1 MTYIQATAQPSPT
14 TIDNFLG
21 LNMNATGDTQLKLG
35 EASRMKNFRIT
46 KNYKLT
52 KMDGYK
58 KKYEASGTIRAQWIG
73 KLGDKE
79 VHVYVA
85 GGKIYNKGEEVG
97 ELTDDITSIF
107 EFNQKLYFI
116 NGHEYKVWD
125 GTELKEVEGYIPLT
139 KTSINPNGIGSN
151 HEPVNLLTDKIKM
164 SFSADGE
171 SKEFALFPEDEDMI
185 NIALKSI
192 DKVLVNGV
200 ETEVTKDIEN
210 KKITFPTVPPK
221 GTDNVLVYLSVENDG
236 REKIVKNKYFQ
247 KYGLAN
253 DTRVFLFGNEDA
265 KNRIVFSDA
274 GDGVPN
280 VEYFPGNNFLDV
292 GSSNMAVTDISRQYN
307 RVIISKETETYFAS
321 YEQITD
327 PTGGMIINFP
337 TYPLN
342 SSHGMVAPAQGQ
354 LLDNYVTTIDSSI
367 VMWTNTNTKDE
378 RNAEVI
384 SQRIQEWLNEK
395 DLTKAITM
403 DYQELKEYWLAVENQ
418 IMIYNY
424 GNSTFYLLEIPV
436 KITSLISNQG
446 IIYLGTENGKIM
458 EFNEEETTYA
468 GEIIEAIWE
477 SGFYD
482 FEIEYK
488 RKTMRALWVALK
500 PWMRTSLVI
509 NYKSDRETGTDP
521 KSIQS
526 SCISYRYWNYAKM
539 TYNTSYV
546 VKPYRI
552 KLKAKKFAYEKIIL
566 SNKEIDEK
574 VTINSI
580 AIQKSYG
587 GNVK

>member
-1 MTYIQATAQPSPT
+1 MAYIQATAQPSPT

-21 LNMNATGDTQLKLG
+21 LNMNETGATQLKLG
-35 EASRMKNFRIT
+35 EASKMKNFRIT

-58 KKYEASGTIRAQWIG
+58 KKYEASGAIRTQWIG
-73 KLGDKE
+73 KLGEKE

-85 GGKIYNKGEEVG
+85 GGKIYNKGEEIG
-97 ELTDDITSIF
+97 TLTDDITSVF

-116 NGHEYKVWD
+116 NGHEYKTWD
-125 GTELKEVEGYIPLT
+125 GTELKDVEGYVPLVKVAT
-139 KTSINPNGIGSN
+139 TPNGVGTDY
-151 HEPVNLLTDKIKM
+151 EPINLLTGKKHQT
-164 SFSADGE
+164 FSADGE
-171 SKEFALFPEDEDMI
+171 TKDFIIFEKD
-185 NIALKSI
+185 LKSI
-192 DKVLVNGV
+192 DKVLVDGV
-200 ETEVTKDIEN
+200 ETEVTKDLAN
-210 KKITFPTVPPK
+210 GKITFTTAPK
-221 GTDNVLVYLSVENDG
+221 QGTDNVDVYWYKENTE
-236 REKIVKNKYFQ
+236 REKILKNKYFQ

-253 DTRVFLFGNEDA
+253 DTRVFLFGNEEA

-292 GSSNMAVTDISRQYN
+292 GSSNMAITDISRQYD
-307 RVIISKETETYFAS
+307 RVIISKESETYFAS
-321 YEQITD
+321 HEQITD
-327 PTGGMIINFP
+327 PTGGTIINFP

-436 KITSLISNQG
+436 KITSLISHQG
-446 IIYLGTENGKIM
+446 IIYLGTEKGEIM
-458 EFNEEETTYA
+458 EFNEEETTYN
-468 GEIIEAIWE
+468 GEIIDAIWE

-482 FEIEYK
+482 FEVEYK
-488 RKTMRALWVALK
+488 RKTMRLLWIALK
-500 PWMRTSLVI
+500 PWARTSLIV
-509 NYKSDRETGTDP
+509 NYTSDREMGTDP
-521 KSIQS
+521 KEIENY
-526 SCISYRYWNYAKM
+526 CISYRYWNYANF
-539 TYNTSYV
+539 TYNTNYSI
-546 VKPYRI
+546 KPFRI
-552 KLKAKKFAYEKIIL
+552 KLKAKKFAFLKLML
-566 SNKEIDEK
+566 SNKEKDEK
-574 VTINSI
+574 LTINSI
-580 AIQKSYG
+580 AIQKAYG

>member
-1 MTYIQATAQPSPT
+1 MAYIQATAQPSPT

-21 LNMNATGDTQLKLG
+21 LNMNETGATQLKLG

-58 KKYEASGTIRAQWIG
+58 KKYEASGAIRTQWKG

-85 GGKIYNKGEEVG
+85 GGKIYNKDEEIG
-97 ELTDDITSIF
+97 SLADDITSVF

-116 NGHEYKVWD
+116 NGHEYKVWN
-125 GTELKEVEGYIPLT
+125 GTELKDVEGYIPLVKNAT
-139 KTSINPNGIGSN
+139 LPNGIGSN
-151 HEPVNLLTDKIKM
+151 YEPVNLLTDKIKM

-171 SKEFALFPEDEDMI
+171 SKEFVLFPEDEEMI
-185 NIALKSI
+185 DISLKSI
-192 DKVLVNGV
+192 DKVLVNGI
-200 ETEVTKDIEN
+200 ETEVTKDIEK
-210 KKITFPTVPPK
+210 KKITFATIPPK
-221 GTDNVLVYLSVENDG
+221 GTDNVLVYLSVENNG

-253 DTRVFLFGNEDA
+253 DTRVFLFGNEEA

-292 GSSNMAVTDISRQYN
+292 GSSNMAITDISRQYD
-307 RVIISKETETYFAS
+307 RVIISKESETYFAS

-327 PTGGMIINFP
+327 PTGGTIINFP

-395 DLTKAITM
+395 DLRKAITM

-436 KITSLISNQG
+436 KITSLLSSQG
-446 IIYLGTENGKIM
+446 IIYLGTEKGEIM
-458 EFNEEETTYA
+458 EFNEEETSYN

-482 FEIEYK
+482 FEVEYK
-488 RKTMRALWVALK
+488 RKTMRILWIALK
-500 PWMRTSLVI
+500 PWARTSLVV
-509 NYKSDRETGTDP
+509 NYVSDREMGTDE
-521 KSIQS
+521 KEIENH
-526 SCISYRYWNYAKM
+526 CLSYRYWSYADM
-539 TYNTSYV
+539 TYNTNYSI
-546 VKPYRI
+546 KPFRI
-552 KLKAKKFAYEKIIL
+552 KLKAKKFAFLKLVL
-566 SNKEIDEK
+566 SNNKIDEK
-574 VTINSI
+574 LTVNSI
-580 AIQKSYG
+580 AIQKAYG